1 MTLKLMN
8 NLFCWI
14 FFTEMVLKMGGLG
27 LTNYMKDSY
36 NLFDS
41 IVVFLSVIDFV
52 IEYSVDE
59 ESIGESADVLQA
71 LRALRLM
78 RIIKLV
84 R

>member
-1 MTLKLMN
+1 
-8 NLFCWI
+8 
-14 FFTEMVLKMGGLG
+14 MVLKMGGLG